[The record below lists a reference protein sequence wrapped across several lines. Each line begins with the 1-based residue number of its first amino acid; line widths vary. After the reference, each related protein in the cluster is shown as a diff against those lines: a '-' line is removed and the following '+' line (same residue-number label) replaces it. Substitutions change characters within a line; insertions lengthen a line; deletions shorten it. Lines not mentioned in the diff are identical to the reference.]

1 MNSLEL
7 LALNHFPLVEPGDDL
22 PSIIFDSIKN
32 NKLIIN
38 DNDIIVIA
46 QKIVSKAENRY
57 VNLKTIEISEKAK
70 DLSKKLNTV
79 SYTHLTLPTKG

>member
-7 LALNHFPLVEPGDDL
+7 LALNNFPLVEPGDDL
-22 PSIIFDSIKN
+22 SSIIFDSIKN

-38 DNDIIVIA
+38 DNDIVVIA

-57 VNLKTIEISEKAK
+57 VNLKTIEISEEAK
-70 DLSKKLNTV
+70 DLSKKLNKDQGLV
-79 SYTHLTLPTKG
+79 QA

>member
-7 LALNHFPLVEPGDDL
+7 LVLDHFPLIDPGDDL
-22 PSIIFDSIKN
+22 ASIIFDSIKDN
-32 NKLIIN
+32 ELIIN

-57 VNLKTIEISEKAK
+57 VYLNTIEISEEAK
-70 DLSKKLNTV
+70 DLSKKLN
-79 SYTHLTLPTKG
+79 KDEG